1 MQIQSRTYDLKSCDF
16 PDQVDPLLQR
26 VYAARGAKNQLSL
39 DRHLSSLP
47 SPQLMLGMPAAVTRL
62 IVALRDNQK
71 IVILGDFDADGATS
85 SALMVLALTAMGFKN
100 VTFLVPNR
108 FDYGYGLTPEIVDL
122 AAENKPHLIIT
133 VDNGISSVEGVT
145 HALTLGIEVIITDH
159 HLPGRVLPNAVA
171 IVNPNQP
178 ECEFPTKNLAGVG
191 VAFYLLSALRAEL
204 RNQGWFAERSLTEP
218 SMATWLDLVALG
230 TVADVVPLDQVN
242 RVLVHQ
248 GLLRIR
254 AGQCRPGIQALL
266 RIAGKNPHRLAS
278 ADLGFAIGPR
288 LNAAGRLDDISLGI
302 QCLLT
307 DDPQLAMQ
315 TAQELDQLNK
325 DRRSI
330 EQSMQREAMVEMDKL
345 SFESDEVLP
354 AVLCLFHPDWHQG
367 VVGLLASRL
376 KEKYHRPVVAFA
388 RGDEGILKGSSRS
401 IPGLHIRDAL
411 DAVATQNPGLI
422 DKFGGHAMA
431 AGLSLLEKNL
441 EQFTEALQQH
451 VVKALNEDDL
461 AAKVITDGSLESK
474 QLTIHTAEVLRE
486 AGPWGQQFSEPCFEG
501 CFKLKQQ
508 RIVGENHLKLVLADE
523 ATPEINIDAIYF
535 NIDASLWPNKDAQR
549 VRCVYRLDINE
560 YRGQEKLQFLI
571 QYMEAI

>member
-1 MQIQSRTYDLKSCDF
+1 
-16 PDQVDPLLQR
+16 
-26 VYAARGAKNQLSL
+26 
-39 DRHLSSLP
+39 
-47 SPQLMLGMPAAVTRL
+47 
-62 IVALRDNQK
+62 
-71 IVILGDFDADGATS
+71 
-85 SALMVLALTAMGFKN
+85 
-100 VTFLVPNR
+100 
-108 FDYGYGLTPEIVDL
+108 
-122 AAENKPHLIIT
+122 
-133 VDNGISSVEGVT
+133 
-145 HALTLGIEVIITDH
+145 
-159 HLPGRVLPNAVA
+159 
-171 IVNPNQP
+171 
-178 ECEFPTKNLAGVG
+178 
-191 VAFYLLSALRAEL
+191 
-204 RNQGWFAERSLTEP
+204 
-218 SMATWLDLVALG
+218 
-230 TVADVVPLDQVN
+230 
-242 RVLVHQ
+242 
-248 GLLRIR
+248 
-254 AGQCRPGIQALL
+254 
-266 RIAGKNPHRLAS
+266 
-278 ADLGFAIGPR
+278 
-288 LNAAGRLDDISLGI
+288 
-302 QCLLT
+302 
-307 DDPQLAMQ
+307 
-315 TAQELDQLNK
+315 
-325 DRRSI
+325 
-330 EQSMQREAMVEMDKL
+330 MVEMDKL

-441 EQFTEALQQH
+441 EQFTEALQKH
-451 VVKALNEDDL
+451 VAKALNEDDL

-535 NIDASLWPNKDAQR
+535 NIDASLWPNNQAQR